1 MRKSTLDELGRTDA
15 PRSLKEWAIAAL
27 VVITAALCWISWRAG
42 SPLMSGIRKYDVVAE
57 LMRLTRKGKGAPVV
71 RMP

>member
-1 MRKSTLDELGRTDA
+1 MTKPPDA
-15 PRSLKEWAIAAL
+15 PRRSREWAIATL
-27 VVITAALCWISWRAG
+27 IVVAAALCWISWRAG
-42 SPLMSGIRKYDVVAE
+42 SPLMSGIREYNVVAE